1 MTAPQELRTARL
13 LLRSFD
19 REDIPA
25 LVRLAGAREIA
36 ATTIQIPH
44 PYKEE
49 DASNFIAKAEANCRE
64 GLSAGFAISLPQEK
78 ELCGAIGLH
87 LANEHLHAEL
97 GYWVGVPFWGRG
109 FATEAARAVVEF
121 GFRTL
126 RLRRIFAHH
135 FAGNTASQRV
145 LEKIGMT
152 HEGRSRQHVVKW
164 GKFLDLENYGLL
176 AEEFRAGEPARRG
189 ESPPRDH

>member
-1 MTAPQELRTARL
+1 MTAPRELRTARL

-25 LVRLAGAREIA
+25 LARLAGAREIA

-44 PYKEE
+44 PYSEE
-49 DASNFIAKAEANCRE
+49 DASNFIAKAAEHFRG
-64 GLSAGFAISLPQEK
+64 GLAAAFAISFPQGR

-87 LANEHLHAEL
+87 TASEHSHAEL

-121 GFRTL
+121 GFQTL
-126 RLRRIFAHH
+126 ALRRIFAHH

-164 GKFLDLENYGLL
+164 GKFLDIENYGLL
-176 AEEFRAGEPARRG
+176 AEEFQASETARG
-189 ESPPRDH
+189 GN

>member
-19 REDIPA
+19 QEDIPA

-44 PYKEE
+44 PYSEE
-49 DASNFIAKAEANCRE
+49 NARSFLAKADEDFRA
-64 GLSAGFAISLPQEK
+64 GLGVAFAISFPQER

-87 LANEHLHAEL
+87 MAGEHSHAEL

-109 FATEAARAVVEF
+109 YAGEAALAVVQF
-121 GFRTL
+121 GFWTL
-126 RLRRIFAHH
+126 RLRRIYAHC
-135 FAGNTASQRV
+135 FAGNRGSQRV
-145 LEKIGMT
+145 LEKIGMR
-152 HEGRSRQHVVKW
+152 HEGRFRQHVMKW
-164 GKFLDLENYGLL
+164 GKYLDIENYGLL
-176 AEEFRAGEPARRG
+176 AEEFHFSEAVLAE
-189 ESPPRDH
+189 